1 MWRTK
6 QGSVQLLGA
15 MAYCA
20 PKQLGSCL
28 PTIVMAG
35 CTQHRDISAA
45 IQGLVA
51 ALPAVRAAAL
61 QALTAI
67 PALAAGR
74 LPDDQG
80 DRDELLVVLH
90 MACFDVQED
99 NARAAGALW
108 AHLGEAVP
116 PSYVVPLVRLATQGP
131 RDIQLAAAAALSSA
145 AQSVP
150 GSVAE
155 ALEAVIHAY
164 EASLQLPV
172 KVPGCL

>member
-1 MWRTK
+1 
-6 QGSVQLLGA
+6 
-15 MAYCA
+15 
-20 PKQLGSCL
+20 
-28 PTIVMAG
+28 MAG

-61 QALTAI
+61 QALTAV

-150 GSVAE
+150 GSVAD

-164 EASLQLPV
+164 EVGNQAVRVGVARALKGLARELGDQE
-172 KVPGCL
+172 